1 MIFKNKK
8 TRLGIYTLLVS
19 VLFAFQYVF
28 ASEINYKLWDS
39 KKDIGIDKV
48 WTITFNKE
56 LNNNTFNNI
65 EIVEKDTNN
74 NIDLQFNYDD
84 KNKAVKVSAVNG
96 YKYGKT
102 YTMMINS
109 GLRSSDGKIMVQPVK
124 FDFTTENKEE
134 EFAEAPSSIVNN
146 YDEFYYAIGHALHN
160 FESSIELQITKY
172 NSQDYKLDVINKV
185 VEDYPNVDYGY
196 NGAEASIIAYKNGTA
211 KMTINIKYEFSKEY
225 MMEMR
230 RLSEEKAEEIISKV
244 IKTGMSD
251 YEKEL
256 ALHDYVVNNSKYDK
270 RLFTGNM
277 PLESYT
283 DYGILVEGTGVCAG
297 YARALYRLLN
307 MVDIECMYVTGYG
320 DNGTGPVGHAW
331 NIVKIEGEYYHLD
344 STWDDPVTYT
354 GRDVITYNY
363 FNVNDEKM
371 SKDHTWNLEKY
382 PECTSIKYAY
392 TRIK

>member
-1 MIFKNKK
+1 MKFKNKI
-8 TRLGIYTLLVS
+8 TRVVIYTLFVS
-19 VLFAFQYVF
+19 VLFVFQHVF
-28 ASEINYKLWDS
+28 ASEINYKLWES
-39 KKDIGIDKV
+39 KKEIGINKV
-48 WTITFNKE
+48 WTIAFNKE
-56 LNNNTFNNI
+56 IDKNTVNNI
-65 EIVEKDTNN
+65 KIVEQDTNN
-74 NIDLQFNYDD
+74 NIDLQFYYDD
-84 KNKAVKVSAVNG
+84 KNKAVKVLAVNG
-96 YKYGKT
+96 YKYAKT

-109 GLRSSDGKIMVQPVK
+109 GLRSSDGKMMVQPVK

-134 EFAEAPSSIVNN
+134 EFVEAPSSIVNN

-160 FESSIELQITKY
+160 FESSIELQINKY

-185 VEDYPNVDYGY
+185 VEDYPNIDYGY

-307 MVDIECMYVTGYG
+307 MVGIECMYVTGYG

>member
-1 MIFKNKK
+1 MRVKNKS
-8 TRLGIYTLLVS
+8 TRVLICTLLTS
-19 VLFAFQYVF
+19 LLFAFQYVF
-28 ASEINYKLWDS
+28 ASEINYKLWES
-39 KKDIGIDKV
+39 KKDVGINKV

-56 LNNNTFNNI
+56 IDKDTFSNI
-65 EIVEKDTNN
+65 KIVEQDTNN

-84 KNKAVKVSAVNG
+84 KNKAVKVSSVNG

-102 YTMMINS
+102 YTMIINS
-109 GLRSSDGKIMVQPVK
+109 GLRSLDGKIIVQPVK
-124 FDFTTENKEE
+124 FDFTTENKKE
-134 EFAEAPSSIVNN
+134 EFAKVPSSIINN
-146 YDEFYYAIGHALHN
+146 TDEFYYVIGHALHN
-160 FESSIELQITKY
+160 FESEIELQINKY
-172 NSQDYKLDVINKV
+172 NSQDYKLEIINKV
-185 VEDYPNVDYGY
+185 VEDYPNIDYGY
-196 NGAEASIIAYKNGTA
+196 DGAEASIIAYKNGTA

-244 IKTGMSD
+244 IKIGMSD

-277 PLESYT
+277 PSESYT
-283 DYGILVEGTGVCAG
+283 DYGILVKGTGVCAG

-307 MVDIECMYVTGYG
+307 MANIECIYVTGYG
-320 DNGTGPVGHAW
+320 NDETGSVAHAW

-344 STWDDPVTYT
+344 ATWDDPVTYT
-354 GRDVITYNY
+354 GRAVITHNY

-371 SKDHTWNLEKY
+371 SGDHIWDLEKY
-382 PECTSIKYAY
+382 PECTATKYVYRGIK
-392 TRIK
+392 